1 MAAYINTNRWK
12 YVLEKKLLE
21 TYINACFFEGMHNT
35 TVYEKVTQEHTWIP
49 HHDTTLSIYVRHHE
63 AASLALNTILWHE
76 D

>member
-35 TVYEKVTQEHTWIP
+35 TVYEKVTQEHT
-49 HHDTTLSIYVRHHE
+49 
-63 AASLALNTILWHE
+63 
-76 D
+76 